1 MSVNYGY
8 GYGLPKAV
16 KYLLIANAAVF
27 AVQVAIPA
35 LLPLDLLGLVPA
47 DVNNHF
53 AIWQFFTYMFLHGG
67 FWHIAFNMFALWMFG
82 MELEYSWGTRD
93 FLKFY
98 FACGIGG
105 GILVWLTSMVGLSPY
120 LGMTIGAS
128 GAIFGLLVAYGL
140 MWPDRI
146 ILLFGILP
154 MKALQFV
161 IIFAALNL
169 FQGLTGTGG
178 STAVFAHV
186 GGALTGFI
194 YLKYWWRIQVFFEH
208 FLRRMRRQRFTVIQG
223 GKNGKP
229 DHSSRGRE
237 NDKDEDDVDR
247 ILDKIARKGMESL
260 TEEERRI
267 LQRASDRKNRM

>member
-1 MSVNYGY
+1 MSAYYGY

-27 AVQVAIPA
+27 VVQVLIPA
-35 LLPLDLLGLVPA
+35 LLPTYLLGLVPA
-47 DVNNHF
+47 MVNSHF
-53 AIWQFFTYMFLHGG
+53 TVWQFVTYMFLHGG

-82 MELEYSWGTRD
+82 MELENSWGTRD
-93 FLKFY
+93 FVKFY

-105 GILVWLTSMVGLSPY
+105 GILVWLTSMVGLSAYSVP
-120 LGMTIGAS
+120 TIGAS

-146 ILLFGILP
+146 ILLFGIIP
-154 MKALQFV
+154 MKALPFV
-161 IIFAALNL
+161 VIFAALNL

-178 STAVFAHV
+178 GTAVFAHV

-194 YLKYWWRIQVFFEH
+194 YLKYWWRIQVYFEH
-208 FLRRMRRQRFTVIQG
+208 FMRRLRRKRFTVIQG
-223 GKNGKP
+223 GKKGKS
-229 DHSSRGRE
+229 DTFRSETDGE
-237 NDKDEDDVDR
+237 EDDVDR

-260 TEEERRI
+260 TEEERRT